1 MIHLKITPDSRLDNK
16 NIENLAQTLCI
27 YESPLERW
35 HGKGFNR
42 PHFMSFETVLEKE
55 NTHFVVTVPKAL
67 ESLTKKAIE
76 TTWPKSAIES
86 TTDPFTDEVQLT
98 SQLSFNHH
106 YMFALRVNKNPI
118 PSLLETIR
126 ALEQDEKIYIQT
138 IATPA
143 EKDWFVGA
151 TSAYERFKKGEMPQ
165 KLAFNKKV
173 IGQTVVKLAAAT
185 ALEIASITTELITGK
200 EMEKVDLNGSER
212 AVILKDGKLSAA
224 TLNKTKAEAYETE
237 IRIGIIASPNRATAL
252 MRMVTMAFRELD
264 GENYLVAHT
273 TKTEKTWKKMKER
286 KLGSFINKDYYSI
299 AEISRLHLLPTGDL
313 QEKYHIPHIDNLE
326 MEVGKLLTSG
336 GLYLGDVEVKKKEM
350 KVYQSIANE
359 DIVCLPRVVIGG
371 MGSGKTKGYAANFM
385 VEAIRNGFGALA
397 IDPAKGEIYQEVST
411 ALSSDQVVKIQLGE
425 IPFSLDWRE
434 VERSKK
440 ARNRLANT
448 ILGFFQTSNEEA
460 GAQTA
465 RYIRAAV
472 MAMKTGKLSEI
483 IRIFEDNE
491 YRNIRIQDMPD
502 GLHKVTLESFDNE
515 SERRRSQILSPIYN
529 RLDIILGDEY
539 LSECME
545 SDQGIDL
552 VELME
557 QKKAVIINVPK
568 RDLGPEVVDLIVNL
582 LTSKL
587 DLAMTLRS
595 EEKQHPFFAVFDEPH
610 QFLKSAKTWKSA
622 AVESRKWRLGY
633 VWLFHSWEQ
642 IPKDLAEIIKAAGPH
657 YTIYNSSKKTFKDL
671 SEEIAPYTIEDG
683 LKLKRHYAINVLRA
697 GNEIQKPF
705 ICKMAL
711 PPSMRDT

>member
-1 MIHLKITPDSRLDNK
+1 MMFTKKVETVGNLKDFLAPTPGRKNKNHLQKRSSDRDNSRNHQSNSTVHLSGYGYPGDESRNSRKNHISLRSDYPIDSGSKLSGGLYHDLRRIFSHHDRKPSERVEYHQMGGNRVHRDAICTSDHDDTSRGRKSDGTMIHLKITPDSRLDNK

-86 TTDPFTDEVQLT
+86 ITDPFTDEVQLT

-126 ALEQDEKIYIQT
+126 ALEQNEKIYIQT

-273 TKTEKTWKKMKER
+273 TKAEKTWKKMKER

-411 ALSSDQVVKIQLGE
+411 ALSSDQIVKIQLGE

-483 IRIFEDNE
+483 IRIFEDNPNTE
-491 YRNIRIQDMPD
+491 IFVFIDMPD

-529 RLDIILGDEY
+529 RFRY
-539 LSECME
+539 H
-545 SDQGIDL
+545 
-552 VELME
+552 
-557 QKKAVIINVPK
+557 
-568 RDLGPEVVDLIVNL
+568 
-582 LTSKL
+582 
-587 DLAMTLRS
+587 LR
-595 EEKQHPFFAVFDEPH
+595 
-610 QFLKSAKTWKSA
+610 
-622 AVESRKWRLGY
+622 R
-633 VWLFHSWEQ
+633 
-642 IPKDLAEIIKAAGPH
+642 
-657 YTIYNSSKKTFKDL
+657 
-671 SEEIAPYTIEDG
+671 
-683 LKLKRHYAINVLRA
+683 
-697 GNEIQKPF
+697 
-705 ICKMAL
+705 
-711 PPSMRDT
+711 